1 MVVNHAL
8 FLVRIDVSSKQEHT
22 LSCMYFRFLFL
33 GIFWKFLWGNF
44 LEIFILQIYM
54 NAHLSNAMRWVFAYH
69 AFISWILLLGQIK
82 VICLSVLKFE
92 SFQKKTFNL
101 KNCIW
106 VFICIAKLSYKIFY
120 TF

>member
-44 LEIFILQIYM
+44 LEIFILQIYV

-69 AFISWILLLGQIK
+69 AFISWQLIAWSDKRHMLVCIK
-82 VICLSVLKFE
+82 IWEFS
-92 SFQKKTFNL
+92 KKAFNL

-106 VFICIAKLSYKIFY
+106 VFICIAKFDFKIFY